1 LVKLPRQKFDSF
13 YDLQICHHSITAAD
27 CRHDLTSHI
36 FNLKRVSASIAK
48 FFALME
54 VAAVIKSSQHIVFI
68 KRQAAYL
75 GLPLNLYLFD
85 SICEQMYGVSYG
97 KWL

>member
-1 LVKLPRQKFDSF
+1 
-13 YDLQICHHSITAAD
+13 LQICHHSITAAD

-36 FNLKRVSASIAK
+36 FNLKRGFGIDS
-48 FFALME
+48 E
-54 VAAVIKSSQHIVFI
+54 VLRSYISRSCDKIDCQLIVFI

-75 GLPLNLYLFD
+75 GLPLNLYLFEN
-85 SICEQMYGVSYG
+85 SCEQMYGVSYN